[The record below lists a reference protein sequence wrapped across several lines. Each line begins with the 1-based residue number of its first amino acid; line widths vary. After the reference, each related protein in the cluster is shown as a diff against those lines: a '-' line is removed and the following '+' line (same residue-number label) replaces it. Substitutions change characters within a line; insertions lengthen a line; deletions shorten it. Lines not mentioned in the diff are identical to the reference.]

1 MKTKKEISHILS
13 EIARMYPDIRTELH
27 YETPFQFLIAVILS
41 AQTTDKQVNKTTPP
55 LFAQVREAGDIMKL
69 SPEEVENMVAS
80 VNFYKN
86 KAKFI
91 RASGEKLEREF
102 GGIIPNDLAVIQSLP
117 GVGIKTAKVVLAVL
131 YDAPYVGVDT
141 HVHRVMNRIG
151 IVKTK
156 TPEETDKMLEKKL
169 TYKQKLTAHHPL
181 VLFGRYHC
189 TARNPKCAACP
200 IRKICDFGSRGLIS
214 EGKSV

>member
-1 MKTKKEISHILS
+1 MKTKKEISEILS
-13 EIARMYPDIRTELH
+13 EIAKMYPDIRTELH

-41 AQTTDKQVNKTTPP
+41 AQTTDKQVNRTTPE
-55 LFAQVREAGDIMKL
+55 LFSLVHEANDIAKL
-69 SPEEVENMVAS
+69 SLEQVEKLVSS
-80 VNFYKN
+80 VNFYRN

-91 RASGEKLEREF
+91 RLSGEKLANEF
-102 GGIIPNDLAVIQSLP
+102 NGIIPNDLKIIQSLP
-117 GVGIKTAKVVLAVL
+117 GVGIKTAKVVLSVL

-156 TPEETDKMLEKKL
+156 TPEETDGVLEKKL
-169 TYKQKLTAHHPL
+169 SYEQKLAAHHPL

-189 TARNPKCAACP
+189 TARKPKCEICP
-200 IRKICDFGSRGLIS
+200 IRQMCDFGRAGLIS
-214 EGKSV
+214 EGKSL

>member
-1 MKTKKEISHILS
+1 MKTNQQISHILS

-55 LFAQVREAGDIMKL
+55 LFARVREAKDILKL
-69 SPEEVENMVAS
+69 SPEEVEGMVSS

-102 GGIIPNDLAVIQSLP
+102 GGVIPNDLTVIQSLP
-117 GVGIKTAKVVLAVL
+117 
-131 YDAPYVGVDT
+131 
-141 HVHRVMNRIG
+141 
-151 IVKTK
+151 
-156 TPEETDKMLEKKL
+156 
-169 TYKQKLTAHHPL
+169 
-181 VLFGRYHC
+181 
-189 TARNPKCAACP
+189 
-200 IRKICDFGSRGLIS
+200 
-214 EGKSV
+214 

>member
-1 MKTKKEISHILS
+1 MKTKFQISHILT
-13 EIARMYPDIRTELH
+13 EIARMYPDIRTELQ

-55 LFAQVREAGDIMKL
+55 LFALVREPEDMVKL
-69 SPEEVENMVAS
+69 SLREVEKLVSS
-80 VNFYKN
+80 VNFYRN

-91 RASGEKLEREF
+91 SQSGEKLAREF
-102 GGIIPNDLAVIQSLP
+102 GGIIPNDLKAIQSLP

-151 IVKTK
+151 IV
-156 TPEETDKMLEKKL
+156 
-169 TYKQKLTAHHPL
+169 
-181 VLFGRYHC
+181 
-189 TARNPKCAACP
+189 
-200 IRKICDFGSRGLIS
+200 
-214 EGKSV
+214 

>member
-1 MKTKKEISHILS
+1 MKTKSQISHILTQ
-13 EIARMYPDIRTELH
+13 IARMYPDIRTELH

-41 AQTTDKQVNKTTPP
+41 AQTTDKQVNKVTLP
-55 LFAQVREAGDIMKL
+55 LFAHVRN
-69 SPEEVENMVAS
+69 PEDMEKISLEELEKMVFS
-80 VNFYKN
+80 VNFYRN

-91 RASGEKLEREF
+91 RQSGEKLAREF
-102 GGIIPNDLAVIQSLP
+102 DGVIPNDLQKIQTLP

-151 IVKTK
+151 IVRTK
-156 TPEETDKMLEKKL
+156 TPEETDKILEKKF
-169 TYKQKLTAHHPL
+169 TYEQKMIIHHPL

-189 TARNPKCAACP
+189 TARKPKCESCP
-200 IRKICDFGSRGLIS
+200 IREICDYGR
-214 EGKSV
+214 